1 VAVVSRERN
10 KKGDQTQRTRGGG
23 LVAVVSRERKQKGD
37 QTERT
42 PSGGSSRICP
52 TLWCAGVVLAL
63 GVRGRE
69 EERSESV
76 LCYLVYTKWM

>member
-1 VAVVSRERN
+1 VSQERN

-42 PSGGSSRICP
+42 TSDGRLAVVGCVQ
-52 TLWCAGVVLAL
+52 LFGVLAWFWPWRERT
-63 GVRGRE
+63 RGQ
-69 EERSESV
+69 ESV
-76 LCYLVYTKWM
+76 PCYVYIKWM